1 MTDPATYY
9 NSGQA
14 VELSKYIITKRHD
27 MRKYINNLQLQLLL
41 FCIQRSTLR
50 VYGEVAFDDEI
61 EAQRFSPRIWR
72 PFYRW
77 CHNAAMD
84 ILDTYPS
91 DYEPKHKELVD
102 GIIETLVDV
111 EWVWPVDLIGP
122 RWSEIFQQLGH
133 GTIITPQMILDIDWG
148 V

>member
-1 MTDPATYY
+1 MIDMLTYLDH
-9 NSGQA
+9 GQA

-27 MRKYINNLQLQLLL
+27 MKKYINNLQLQLLL

-50 VYGEVAFDDEI
+50 VYDEVAFDNEI
-61 EAQRFSPRIWR
+61 EAQRYSPRIWR

-102 GIIETLVDV
+102 GIIETTADLR
-111 EWVWPVDLIGP
+111 WARPSDLISP
-122 RWSEIFQQLGH
+122 RWSKIFRQLGN
-133 GTIITPQMILDIDWG
+133 GTIITPQMILNINWG
-148 V
+148 L

>member
-1 MTDPATYY
+1 MIDPATYY

-27 MRKYINNLQLQLLL
+27 MSKYIDNFRLQLLL

-50 VYGEVAFDDEI
+50 VYDEVAFDDEI
-61 EAQRFSPRIWR
+61 EARRYSPRITR
-72 PFYRW
+72 PYYRW

-102 GIIETLVDV
+102 GIIETTANLR
-111 EWVWPVDLIGP
+111 WINAGDLISP
-122 RWSEIFQQLGH
+122 RWLEIFDRLGN
-133 GTIITPQMILDIDWG
+133 GTIITPQMIMSIDWG
-148 V
+148 L